1 MLVRDA
7 MTPNPITITPHT
19 TLPEIDKLFHEHRI
33 RRAPVLDHGRL
44 VGIVSDHD
52 LMANMPSPATTLSRW
67 EISALLEKLQA
78 RDFMA
83 HPVYVIAP
91 DCPLEEV
98 ARVLNERKFGAMP
111 VLDGD
116 QLVGI
121 VTESDIYR
129 TFVSMLS
136 GGDVPGLRFELR
148 AERQAGLVSETAR
161 LVNEHGGRVITLVT
175 VNEADGV
182 HKRLLVKEEGANPDT
197 LRRALEASE
206 IEVLDIRQRR
216 QCFVYAVG

>member
-7 MTPNPITITPHT
+7 MTAHPITISPQM
-19 TLPEIDKLFHEHRI
+19 TLPEIDRIFREHRI
-33 RRAPVLDHGRL
+33 RRAPVMDNGRL
-44 VGIVSDHD
+44 VGIISDHD
-52 LMANMPSPATTLSRW
+52 LMANLPSPATTLSRW
-67 EISALLEKLQA
+67 EINSLLDKLLA
-78 RDFMA
+78 RDFMI

-98 ARVLNERKFGAMP
+98 ARVMNEKKFGAMP
-111 VLDGD
+111 VMEGD

-121 VTESDIYR
+121 VTESDIFR

-148 AERQAGLVSETAR
+148 AARQAGVVAETAR

-175 VNEADGV
+175 ANEPDGL
-182 HKRLLVKEEGANPDT
+182 HKRLLVKEEGANAEA
-197 LRRALEASE
+197 LRQALAASD

-216 QCFVYAVG
+216 QCSVFAVG

>member
-7 MTPNPITITPHT
+7 MTPHPITISPQM
-19 TLPEIDKLFHEHRI
+19 TLPEIDKIFREHRI
-33 RRAPVLDHGRL
+33 RRAPVMDNGRL
-44 VGIVSDHD
+44 VGIISDHD
-52 LMANMPSPATTLSRW
+52 LMANLPSPATTLSRW
-67 EISALLEKLQA
+67 EINSLLDKLQA
-78 RDFMA
+78 RDFMI

-98 ARVLNERKFGAMP
+98 ARVMNEKKFGAMP
-111 VLDGD
+111 VMEGD

-121 VTESDIYR
+121 VTESDIFR

-148 AERQAGLVSETAR
+148 AERQAGVVAETAR

-175 VNEADGV
+175 VNEADGL
-182 HKRLLVKEEGANPDT
+182 HKRLLVKEEGANAEA
-197 LRRALEASE
+197 LRQALAASD

-216 QCFVYAVG
+216 QCSVFAVG